1 MWREPIEESV
11 ICITMM
17 SMPRPIGHFG
27 QAFAF
32 SLIFV
37 FTKFIRWVLMV
48 RRGRPLPAIM
58 VWADAIIATQTGACC
73 GVGEV

>member
-1 MWREPIEESV
+1 MDPQNAMWREPIEESV

-48 RRGRPLPAIM
+48 R
-58 VWADAIIATQTGACC
+58 
-73 GVGEV
+73 